1 MKEFVYPGSVFELE
15 KILLNHS
22 SKKIFL
28 VRGKQSYVK
37 CGAQKLFSKILS
49 NHNVTEFDDFCVN
62 PKLDEMQLGLKKLI
76 ESKSELIIAVG
87 GGSVIDAAKVIKYL
101 FIKSNSQDQ
110 FNDSLPLLAIP
121 TTAGTGSESTHFA
134 VVYINGVKNSYSD
147 KSILPDFA
155 IVDSNLLQGQSKYQM
170 AVSGFDA
177 LAQGIE
183 SYWSINSNK
192 ESLNYA
198 ERAINLIWQN
208 LIPSIEGDK
217 IALERIAEG
226 SNYAGKAINITK
238 TTGAHAL
245 SYFFTEKYN
254 IPHGHSV
261 AFFLPSFFSY
271 NYMVDDNNCIDKRG
285 SIFVKK
291 KISEISHLLAISS
304 PESVELELKT
314 FLNKI
319 GINASFKALDINHDT
334 VVKSLKMANS
344 ERMKNNP
351 RLFSIEDFLNFL

>member
-1 MKEFVYPGSVFELE
+1 MKEYVYPGSVFELE
-15 KILLNHS
+15 KILLKYS
-22 SKKIFL
+22 SKRIFL
-28 VRGKQSYVK
+28 VRGKQSFVK
-37 CGAQKLFSKILS
+37 CGAQNLFSKILS
-49 NHNVTEFDDFCVN
+49 NYNVTEFYDFCVN
-62 PKLDEMQLGLKKLI
+62 PKLDEMQLGLKFLI

-101 FIKSNSQDQ
+101 FIKSNIQDQ

-155 IVDSNLLQGQSKYQM
+155 IVDSNLLKGQSKYQM

-177 LAQGIE
+177 LSQGIE
-183 SYWSINSNK
+183 SYWNINSNK

-198 ERAINLIWQN
+198 KRSINLIWQN
-208 LIPSIEGDK
+208 LIPSIAGDK
-217 IALERIAEG
+217 IALEKIAKG

-261 AFFLPSFFSY
+261 AIFLPSFFSY
-271 NYMVDDNNCIDKRG
+271 NYMVEDKNCIDKRG

-291 KISEISHLLAISS
+291 KIGEISHLLGVSS
-304 PESVELELKT
+304 PQLVELELKT

-319 GINASFKALDINHDT
+319 GINISFEHLDINYDI
-334 VVKSLKMANS
+334 VVESLKMANL

-351 RLFSIEDFLNFL
+351 RLFSKEDFLHFL

>member
-28 VRGKQSYVK
+28 VTGKQSYVK

-49 NHNVTEFDDFCVN
+49 NHNVTKFDDFCVN

-177 LAQGIE
+177 LSQGIE
-183 SYWSINSNK
+183 SYWSINSDK

-198 ERAINLIWQN
+198 KRAINLIWQN
-208 LIPSIEGDK
+208 LIPAIAGDK

-261 AFFLPSFFSY
+261 AIFLPSFFSY
-271 NYMVDDNNCIDKRG
+271 NYMVEDNNCIDKRG
-285 SIFVKK
+285 SMFVKK
-291 KISEISHLLAISS
+291 KISEITNLLGLNS
-304 PESVELELKT
+304 PELVELELKK

-319 GINASFKALDINHDT
+319 GINASFEALNISYDM
-334 VVKSLKMANS
+334 VVESLKMANL

-351 RLFSIEDFLNFL
+351 RLFLKEDFLRFL